1 MKVLAICDLPFETS
15 AFNSLFYGGFILN
28 QDSPHQPAASARP
41 SQSGVLGF
49 GGEAVASQRLLN
61 ESGMRYISFRS
72 GRNLFRRSLQV
83 QHTPVIPQSVTL
95 AMFYYLTN
103 SYMRTTIAAMLLTTL
118 LHGNVSANTV
128 TNVAVQP
135 VAPEVNKALSVKF
148 TFQENPSSVAC
159 GLTIDW
165 GDGKIE
171 RLRVGEGHQVLP
183 PFLVEHTY
191 VSPGSYKI
199 RINGEGI
206 ARGLRS
212 VFPCAVRLE
221 SSISVV
227 DPIELER
234 QRAEAQRIAQ
244 ERAEAQITA
253 EREKRE
259 RQEAEEARRANLR
272 AEAEAARNQKLEQIA
287 KLISDPKVSL
297 GAKLSG
303 SCYTNADE
311 KNWAWSTG
319 NSPFLDTCN
328 TAVLERRVRQGGISV
343 INYMTDTDIEIAF
356 LSPPTPSNPN
366 AKSEFRLIK
375 YSTKG
380 DLLTQ
385 NFEGCMQTSKVQ
397 VKVDS
402 VTFERVKI
410 EGRCDD
416 GMRASFNRL
425 QKMGPS
431 TYKLMRRI

>member
-1 MKVLAICDLPFETS
+1 
-15 AFNSLFYGGFILN
+15 
-28 QDSPHQPAASARP
+28 
-41 SQSGVLGF
+41 
-49 GGEAVASQRLLN
+49 
-61 ESGMRYISFRS
+61 
-72 GRNLFRRSLQV
+72 
-83 QHTPVIPQSVTL
+83 
-95 AMFYYLTN
+95 
-103 SYMRTTIAAMLLTTL
+103 MRTTIAVVLLTTL

-135 VAPEVNKALSVKF
+135 VAPEANKALSVKF
-148 TFQENPSSVAC
+148 TFQESSVAC

-165 GDGKIE
+165 GDGKID
-171 RLRVGEGHQVLP
+171 RLRVGEGQQVPP

-199 RINGEGI
+199 RINGEGM

-227 DPIELER
+227 DPIEIER

-259 RQEAEEARRANLR
+259 RQEAEVARRANLR

-303 SCYTNADE
+303 SCYSNVDE

-319 NSPFLDTCN
+319 NAPFIDTCN
-328 TAVLERRVRQGGISV
+328 TTVLERRVRQGV
-343 INYMTDTDIEIAF
+343 IVVTNFMTDTDIERAA

-366 AKSEFRLIK
+366 AKSDFRLIK

-380 DLLTQ
+380 NLLTEDI
-385 NFEGCMQTSKVQ
+385 EGCMHTTEVQ

-402 VTFERVKI
+402 ITFQNVKM
-410 EGRCDD
+410 EGSCSD
-416 GMRASFNRL
+416 GMRNAFYTL
-425 QKMGPS
+425 QKRGPQ